1 MRKTAL
7 AASGFA
13 LLLALTACGSESTP
27 TTNNP
32 AAPQADS
39 KPTSSLFN
47 DAQELVR
54 AASSKADQAKSAK
67 FTIDMDMLGQKIT
80 GSGQGSFEGANSKM
94 TMSMQMMG
102 MSIEMRMVDG
112 VVYMKL
118 PEGQAPSGKPWVK
131 LDGADSAELGQA
143 MNQAE
148 QSDPRKILEMVQK
161 AGKITKSES
170 ATLDGQEVSHY
181 FVDLDLK
188 KAGGLG
194 GASEKDLAQLPDGIV
209 VPMEL
214 WLNAEQLP
222 VQVSMD
228 MGAMMQKVA
237 EQSGQKMPGGN
248 AKMTMKYSDWGSPVE
263 VEAPPA
269 DQVGTMPK

>member
-7 AASGFA
+7 AAGGFA
-13 LLLALTACGSESTP
+13 LLLALTACGSETAP
-27 TTNNP
+27 TTNNT
-32 AAPQADS
+32 AAPQAAE
-39 KPTSSLFN
+39 KPASSLFN

-54 AASSKADQAKSAK
+54 AASSRADQAKTAK
-67 FTIDMDMLGQKIT
+67 FTLEMDMMGQKIS

-112 VVYMKL
+112 QVFMKM
-118 PEGQAPSGKPWVK
+118 PEGQNPTGKPWVK
-131 LDGADSAELGQA
+131 IEGADAAELSSA
-143 MNQAE
+143 MDQAE

-161 AGKITKSES
+161 AGKITNAES
-170 ATLDGQEVSHY
+170 TTLDGQQVSHY
-181 FVDLDLK
+181 TVDLDLK

-194 GASEKDLAQLPDGIV
+194 GASEADLKQLPDGIT

-222 VQVSMD
+222 VQITMD
-228 MGAMMQKVA
+228 MGVMMQKVA
-237 EQSGQKMPGGN
+237 EQSGQQMPGGS
-248 AKMTMKYSDWGSPVE
+248 AKMTMKYTDWGAPVD

-269 DQVGTMPK
+269 DQVGSMPK

>member
-27 TTNNP
+27 TTTNT
-32 AAPQADS
+32 AAQQADT
-39 KPTSSLFN
+39 KPASSLYN

-54 AASSKADQAKSAK
+54 AASARADQAKTAK

-112 VVYMKL
+112 QIFMKL

-131 LDGADSAELGQA
+131 LEGADAAELGQA
-143 MNQAE
+143 MDQAE
-148 QSDPRKILEMVQK
+148 QSDPRKMLEMVQK
-161 AGKITKSES
+161 AGRITKAEP
-170 ATLDGQEVSHY
+170 ATLDGQPVSHY

-188 KAGGLG
+188 KAGGMG
-194 GASEKDLAQLPDGIV
+194 GASEADLAQLPDGIV

-214 WLNAEQLP
+214 WLNADELP
-222 VQVSMD
+222 VQVTMD
-228 MGAMMQKVA
+228 MAAMMQKMS
-237 EQSGQKMPGGN
+237 EQTGQQLPGGN
-248 AKMTMKYSDWGSPVE
+248 AKMTMKYTDWGSPVD